1 MAKSSTFSVSD
12 RVSAATYGAGT
23 ITRLDEK
30 YTTIEFDD
38 GATRKFL
45 TTVVQLERSET
56 SAPVKPERP
65 KSTKKSKQA
74 KA

>member
-12 RVSAATYGAGT
+12 RVSAPTYGAGT

-45 TTVVQLERSET
+45 TAVVQLERSET
-56 SAPVKPERP
+56 SAPVKAERP
-65 KSTKKSKQA
+65 KSTKKTKQA